1 MINKKF
7 KLNQW
12 YKFIYENIN
21 VYIKLF
27 LYINKYYECLN
38 YIMTKFKAWKYVKT
52 LLDKNI

>member
-38 YIMTKFKAWKYVKT
+38 YIMTKFKAWKYVRT